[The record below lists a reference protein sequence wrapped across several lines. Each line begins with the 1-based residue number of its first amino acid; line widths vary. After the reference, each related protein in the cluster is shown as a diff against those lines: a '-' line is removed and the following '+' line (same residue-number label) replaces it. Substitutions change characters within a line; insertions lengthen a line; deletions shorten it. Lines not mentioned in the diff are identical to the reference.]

1 MGNHVTIVFKAGPKA
16 GEAQV
21 ILGAKKVTVDT
32 FAKKARTLTK
42 VYAVSGTAVR
52 SVRIQ
57 GPRGQAGPAG
67 ADKTVS
73 LALLQVK
80 R

>member
-1 MGNHVTIVFKAGPKA
+1 MGNHVTIIFRTGPKA
-16 GEAQV
+16 GKAQV

-32 FAKKARTLTK
+32 YAKKARTLTK
-42 VYAVSGTAVR
+42 TFAVSGTAVHA
-52 SVRIQ
+52 VRVKVL
-57 GPRGQAGPAG
+57 GAKRPASKG
-67 ADKTVS
+67 KTVS